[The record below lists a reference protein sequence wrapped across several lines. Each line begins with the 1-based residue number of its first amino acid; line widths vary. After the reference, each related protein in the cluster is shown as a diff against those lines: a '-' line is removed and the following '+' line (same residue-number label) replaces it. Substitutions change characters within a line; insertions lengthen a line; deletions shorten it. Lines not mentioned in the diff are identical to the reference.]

1 MARGTDSRFHPRRLV
16 GRGKIKLKEVDMSG
30 EGPTPVPKHLQ
41 RGEAKGRTP
50 QAQRTH
56 DIVEGGRAENQVF
69 HRIPR
74 PTSADDAS
82 YQTPEGTDGHYG
94 DNFQPK
100 RKGTG
105 NILVDPVGN
114 QWSNSTDSK
123 DWL

>member
-1 MARGTDSRFHPRRLV
+1 MANGDRTENHPNR
-16 GRGKIKLKEVDMSG
+16 KVDR
-30 EGPTPVPKHLQ
+30 EAIQ
-41 RGEAKGRTP
+41 R
-50 QAQRTH
+50 
-56 DIVEGGRAENQVF
+56 
-69 HRIPR
+69 RIPR

-105 NILVDPVGN
+105 NILVDPIGN